1 MDILM
6 TQCNISSGRPLAG
19 KVSPCYGFDQR
30 IGLGIARA
38 LAAPAPRS
46 FSTGREPEDIA
57 AAQAQI
63 VSESISGWNIPPPT
77 CRSLTPS
84 TR

>member
-1 MDILM
+1 MDISM

-19 KVSPCYGFDQR
+19 KVSPCYGFDH
-30 IGLGIARA
+30 LGIARA
-38 LAAPAPRS
+38 LAGPAPRS

-63 VSESISGWNIPPPT
+63 VSESISGWNIPPPI
-77 CRSLTPS
+77 CRSLMPS